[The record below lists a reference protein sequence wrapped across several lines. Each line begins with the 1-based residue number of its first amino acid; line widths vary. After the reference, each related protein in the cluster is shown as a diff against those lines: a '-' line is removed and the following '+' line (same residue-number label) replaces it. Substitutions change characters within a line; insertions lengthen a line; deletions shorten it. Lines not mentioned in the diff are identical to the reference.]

1 MPQASN
7 YSVTIGRGSGIG
19 FRSAVPSTSGYMLQ
33 SNGAASDPTF
43 EGFLQAGTGATTR
56 TWQAKARE
64 AVSITDFGASPS
76 ETAANNAT
84 YIQAALTYAVANG
97 KALHIPAGSYQCN
110 AQLTSSGADV
120 AIFGDSHA
128 TSRIIFTAAT
138 GGFAFTLDAQGVS
151 TPPDQLDLKSFTV
164 ETRATVSSPAISAT
178 WSAYQANAQGMSWI
192 SDIQITRQDD
202 GTGSF
207 TNGIKL
213 TNCFGAFINDC
224 KILGDDLRASA
235 VGINLVDCVEVNV
248 VNTAVNRYALGAQSA
263 AAVGGGPE
271 GIHFHNCYLYDC
283 NSGLSGT
290 GGLDCSFSGG
300 HINCNG
306 ASAQYGITL
315 SSVQQATITD
325 SLIYIGGDGS
335 GAATQD
341 GVRLTGCTNIGI
353 QGNIFVGLHA
363 DARYGVICSDTTTSC
378 RINNNTFAMLAGS
391 TGIRFAAVGDTDN
404 QAVGNIFQGSL
415 TAFADAGTLN
425 FITNNSNGGT
435 PISNVRWGD
444 SAGGFVT
451 GTVTAD
457 ANWGGYFKGYSATVA
472 DLAFADS
479 AGNNVIKIKSGVAK
493 FLNSGL
499 SIEDTNASHLL
510 NIKPGS
516 NITADRVFTL
526 TTGDADR
533 TLSMSGNI
541 TVAADFITSGANS
554 LTLTTTGAT
563 DVTLPTTG
571 TLATLSGSETLENK
585 TLTTP
590 NIGAAT
596 GTSAT
601 VTGTLHAYSGTA
613 VPAGGTTGSGIK
625 VSSTSNLGIFFGSG
639 APTLSAAQGSLYIR
653 TDGSSTSTRAYVNT
667 NGTTGWTAITTAA

>member
-1 MPQASN
+1 
-7 YSVTIGRGSGIG
+7 
-19 FRSAVPSTSGYMLQ
+19 MLQ

-138 GGFAFTLDAQGVS
+138 GGFSLTMDPQSAGV
-151 TPPDQLDLKSFTV
+151 PPDQVDIRNLVIES
-164 ETRATVSSPAISAT
+164 RATVSSPAINISY
-178 WSAYQANAQGMSWI
+178 SAYQANAQGQVWI
-192 SDIQITRQDD
+192 DSIHITRKDD

-207 TNGIKL
+207 TDGMKF
-213 TNCFGAFINDC
+213 TNVFGAWIRDC
-224 KILGDDLRASA
+224 VILGDDSRVSA
-235 VGINLVDCVEVNV
+235 TGFNIIDSVGFELVNCH
-248 VNTAVNRYALGAQSA
+248 VNRYSLGLSATVVSASQS
-263 AAVGGGPE
+263 E
-271 GIHFHNCYLYDC
+271 GIRLVGCSVYDC
-283 NSGLSGT
+283 FNGINVDTAIGIDIQDS
-290 GGLDCSFSGG
+290 

-306 ASAQYGITL
+306 ASSTYAITFT
-315 SSVQQATITD
+315 SVQQSSVGD
-325 SLIYIGGDGS
+325 GLIYIGGDGS
-335 GAATQD
+335 GAATFD
-341 GVRLTGCTNIGI
+341 GVRLVGCTDVQIINNRFIG
-353 QGNIFVGLHA
+353 LTT
-363 DARYGVICSDTTTSC
+363 DARYGVIASGTTTSC
-378 RINNNTFAMLAGS
+378 QVNNNIFSMHAGA
-391 TGIRFAAVGDTDN
+391 TGIRFSAAADTDN
-404 QAVGNIFQGSL
+404 HISGNTFRTI
-415 TAFADAGTLN
+415 TTPITDAGTLN
-425 FITNNSNGGT
+425 FFSNNSTGGT
-435 PISNVRWGD
+435 PISNLRWGS
-444 SAGGFVT
+444 SAGGFVA

-625 VSSTSNLGIFFGSG
+625 LSSTADLGVFFGSG